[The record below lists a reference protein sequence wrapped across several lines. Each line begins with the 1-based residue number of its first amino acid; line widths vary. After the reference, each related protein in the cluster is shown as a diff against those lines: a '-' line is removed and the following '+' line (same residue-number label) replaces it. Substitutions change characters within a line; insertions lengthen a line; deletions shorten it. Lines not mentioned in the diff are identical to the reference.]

1 MIQKPLQ
8 PGFDLFPG
16 KPLSAGAG
24 EISATWL
31 DVLPPIAAELFADP
45 RRSYQP
51 DLLARIAQALR
62 SKRRICVQSATGS
75 GKTTIFGVLIAAAVE
90 ARLRVL
96 VLATRTRLVRQIH
109 DRLDSMNVAH
119 GVIAASLPGL
129 TNWSQLVQ
137 VASVDTLYRRC
148 IADAKMPL
156 PPADVVVFDEA
167 HLALGAS
174 RQAILNSYP
183 TAWQFGF
190 TATPAKTSGAS
201 LRDQFDTLILGP
213 PVTDLVASGML
224 VRPRIFNT
232 PVISAKD
239 LKAVGT
245 DGKTGDY
252 KNGRLSELMSRPKLI
267 GDVVEN
273 WLAIANGQRTLV
285 FACDKKHGAE
295 LLLKFRQAGV
305 AAEQL
310 TDDDDDDTREEVIA
324 RLEAGVTTVVIN
336 CFLLSYGIDIPLVDC
351 VVLARP
357 TRSVVMYLQ
366 SVGRGMRPAPGKE
379 YFSLIDHGRVID
391 SLGRPLYD
399 RDWSLDSSSNV
410 NAQARERMQRMQ
422 ADEKPRT
429 CKECKCQWLTTED
442 GNSCPNCGWQHT
454 PFAKGV
460 QVTEARLTESKEA
473 PVDWPMVERFYCQA
487 CQWYANRWPDRWQE
501 KPNSGRFWAWSQ
513 ARRKFKRPE
522 DEQIPQRFWKLPLEP
537 VGMEVAG
544 WLKAEQIRWIK
555 SRQNESRPTV

>member
-1 MIQKPLQ
+1 MPYQSGLDLSS
-8 PGFDLFPG
+8 PGQ
-16 KPLSAGAG
+16 PLSAGAG
-24 EISATWL
+24 EILPGWL
-31 DVLPPIAAELFADP
+31 EILPPEGDILRD
-45 RRSYQP
+45 YQR
-51 DLLARIAQALR
+51 DLLVRTAAAIREH
-62 SKRRICVQSATGS
+62 RRVCVQAPTGA
-75 GKTTIFGVLIAAAVE
+75 GKTTIFAVLIAAAV
-90 ARLRVL
+90 AAGLRVL

-109 DRLDSMNVAH
+109 DRLDSIGVRH

-129 TNWSQLVQ
+129 TGWSQLVQ

-156 PPADVVVFDEA
+156 PSADVVVFDEA

-183 TAWQFGF
+183 NAWQFGF

-201 LRDQFDTLILGP
+201 LRDQFDALILGP
-213 PVTDLVASGML
+213 AVSDLVASGML

-232 PVISAKD
+232 PVVSSKD
-239 LKAVGT
+239 LKSVGT

-252 KNGRLSELMSRPKLI
+252 RTGKLSELMRRPKLL

-285 FACDKKHGAE
+285 FACDKAHGAE
-295 LLLKFRQAGV
+295 LLQKFRQAGV

-310 TDDDDDDTREEVIA
+310 TDDDDDVTREEVIA

-366 SVGRGMRPAPGKE
+366 SIGRGMRPAPGKD
-379 YFSLIDHGRVID
+379 YFTLIDHGRVID
-391 SLGRPLYD
+391 SLGRPLYE

-410 NAQARERMQRMQ
+410 NAEARSRMERMQ

-429 CKECKCQWLTTED
+429 CKECRCQWLTTEE
-442 GNSCPNCGWQHT
+442 GSNCPNCGWHPT
-454 PFAKGV
+454 PIAKPV
-460 QVTEARLTESKEA
+460 QVVDAQLVESKEA
-473 PVDWPMVERFYCQA
+473 PLDREAMEKFFREA

-513 ARRKFKRPE
+513 TRTKFKRPD
-522 DEQIPQRFWKLPLEP
+522 DEAIPRRFWSVELRPTS
-537 VGMEVAG
+537 VDTAG
-544 WLKAEQIRWIK
+544 WLKSQMIRYAK
-555 SRQNESRPTV
+555 GKAKESRQAA

>member
-1 MIQKPLQ
+1 MNLEQPYQ
-8 PGFDLFPG
+8 PGLDL
-16 KPLSAGAG
+16 PLDQLLSPDAR
-24 EISATWL
+24 EISNGWL
-31 DVLPPIAAELFADP
+31 DVLPPTGAVKLRD
-45 RRSYQP
+45 YQTE
-51 DLLARIAQALR
+51 LLARISAKLR
-62 SKRRICVQSATGS
+62 THRRICVQAPTGS
-75 GKTTIFGVLIAAAVE
+75 GKTTVFAVLVGAAV
-90 ARLRVL
+90 AAGLRVL

-109 DRLDSMNVAH
+109 DRLDSMDVRH

-129 TNWSQLVQ
+129 TAWSQLVQ

-148 IADAKMPL
+148 VAGQKMPL
-156 PPADVVVFDEA
+156 PGADVVVFDEA

-183 TAWQFGF
+183 NAWQFGF

-201 LRDQFDTLILGP
+201 LRDQFDALILGP
-213 PVTDLVASGML
+213 SAADLVAARTL

-232 PVISAKD
+232 PIVSAKD
-239 LKAVGT
+239 LKSVGT

-252 KNGRLSELMSRPKLI
+252 KTGKLSSLMSRPKLI

-285 FACDKKHGAE
+285 FACDKAHGAE

-324 RLEAGVTTVVIN
+324 RLEAGATTVVIN

-366 SVGRGMRPAPGKE
+366 SIGRGMRPAPGKE
-379 YFSLIDHGRVID
+379 YFTLIDHGRVID

-410 NAQARERMQRMQ
+410 NAEARERMDRQS
-422 ADEKPRT
+422 AEEKPRT
-429 CKECKCQWLTTED
+429 CRECKCSWLVTEEGAD
-442 GNSCPNCGWQHT
+442 CPNCGWHPT
-454 PFAKGV
+454 PAPKPV
-460 QVTEARLTESKEA
+460 QVVDALLVESKEA
-473 PVDWPMVERFYCQA
+473 PLDREAMEKFFREA

-501 KPNSGRFWAWSQ
+501 KPNSGRYWAWSQ
-513 ARRKFKRPE
+513 TRTKFKRPD
-522 DEQIPQRFWKLPLEP
+522 DEAIPRRYWDLQLRPTSVET
-537 VGMEVAG
+537 AG
-544 WLKAEQIRWIK
+544 WLKSQMIRFAK
-555 SRQNESRPTV
+555 GKAKEAARAAA